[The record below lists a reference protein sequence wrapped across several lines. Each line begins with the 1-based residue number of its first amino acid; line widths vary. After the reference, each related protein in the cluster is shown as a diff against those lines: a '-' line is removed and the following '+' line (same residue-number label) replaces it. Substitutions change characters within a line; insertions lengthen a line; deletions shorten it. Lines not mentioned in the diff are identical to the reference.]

1 MVVDPIFEKSRLV
14 RAMAERC
21 LAGDFGGSSYLAAK
35 EPECVELGITQ
46 PNILYHM
53 DRMDPVAAASR
64 TADRARVTTETAAAA
79 VTLHGLKPTFIF
91 VERGGSASAAV
102 AVSEII
108 GKLESVMGSHVGEVA
123 HLARC
128 EASAAH
134 QAELEAVEVETAE
147 IKKKLCEL
155 KARQSECETEARRC
169 AKESS
174 REIAHLQGLLGGEQK
189 RADAA
194 EVSKSAMSEAK
205 AEALHKAK
213 MFQQSLTRLQ
223 ERLAVIEAKPSSSNM
238 GMT

>member
-1 MVVDPIFEKSRLV
+1 
-14 RAMAERC
+14 
-21 LAGDFGGSSYLAAK
+21 
-35 EPECVELGITQ
+35 
-46 PNILYHM
+46 
-53 DRMDPVAAASR
+53 
-64 TADRARVTTETAAAA
+64 
-79 VTLHGLKPTFIF
+79 
-91 VERGGSASAAV
+91 
-102 AVSEII
+102 
-108 GKLESVMGSHVGEVA
+108 
-123 HLARC
+123 
-128 EASAAH
+128 
-134 QAELEAVEVETAE
+134 VEVETAE

-238 GMT
+238 GMTWDEEARRFGRLGVTIGSTTSRCC